1 LICQLANAVNYMHEK
16 GVMHRNLNPMN
27 IMIEKVGQT
36 QNKKQA
42 ETIKVILSDFTA
54 SSKFSKGKY
63 YSDRV
68 GTAQYSAPEVMSQ
81 AYNEKCDVWAIG
93 VITY

>member
-1 LICQLANAVNYMHEK
+1 
-16 GVMHRNLNPMN
+16 MHRNLNPMN
-27 IMIEKVGQT
+27 IMIEKVGRAHD
-36 QNKKQA
+36 KKQA

-63 YSDRV
+63 YSEKV
-68 GTAQYSAPEVMSQ
+68 GMVQYSAPEVMSQ